1 MADDRKI
8 TNEEY
13 REIVLASNER
23 QMALFYKMG
32 QIDSISYL
40 MLVDEMIGKENIYDR
55 IKDDREKNILLGC
68 HQTLLNSFSV
78 HDKGLGKKEKELE
91 ELLGIRQDL
100 YNLYWG
106 IDAYEVEISY
116 LSEEINHHM
125 MMLSA
130 KDMYK
135 DRRLAQ
141 REVDGIIDIIYEK
154 LGERRENHSLY
165 INLVAQ
171 VLGILPFRMAKL
183 KYFDIIEKGLKRNLH
198 HHPVAYVEDKIASYK
213 LTFDSSLSGDYGIIF
228 DHVFTNLQKYKNI
241 DIREK
246 SYEELEVLLDDMDIL
261 WADIDNIQRFIY
273 LLGSLANKLIGI
285 YLLEDFQLGEFKN
298 DDILEMWWQYENK
311 SDDGL
316 LEELDQEIK
325 KRLTLIDS
333 YFQKE
338 MDLLEGLDE
347 KINEIDREI
356 EDEIAKEL
364 LANRRAIN
372 YLGDRDFQDSRLI
385 NSLHTEVLEED
396 YLDQL
401 IDSLIRYIDRSL
413 SKMGGRERRI
423 RMRRL
428 LATIELPFADAEEF
442 LDYISYSLDERVV
455 NKDEILFTLDAL
467 YYMFDDEDKA
477 GF

>member
-13 REIVLASNER
+13 RKTVLGSNER
-23 QMALFYKMG
+23 QMALFYKMA
-32 QIDSISYL
+32 QLDSISYL
-40 MLVDEMIGKENIYDR
+40 TVVDEMIHKENIYDR
-55 IKDDREKNILLGC
+55 IKDDREKNILLGS
-68 HQTLLNSFSV
+68 HQTLLNAFSD
-78 HDKGLGKKEKELE
+78 HNKGQGKKEKGLE
-91 ELLGIRQDL
+91 KLQEIRQDL

-130 KDMYK
+130 REMYK
-135 DRRLAQ
+135 DRKLAQ
-141 REVDGIIDIIYEK
+141 REVDGIIDIIYEE
-154 LGERRENHSLY
+154 LGERKENHSLY
-165 INLVAQ
+165 INLVGQ
-171 VLGILPFRMAKL
+171 VLAILPFRMAKL

-198 HHPVAYVEDKIASYK
+198 YHPIAYVEDKIAGYK

-246 SYEELEVLLDDMDIL
+246 SYEELEDLLDNMDIL

-273 LLGSLANKLIGI
+273 LLGVLANKLIGI
-285 YLLEDFQLGEFKN
+285 YLLEDFQAGEFKN

-311 SDDGL
+311 PNDEL
-316 LEELDQEIK
+316 LEDLDQKIK
-325 KRLTLIDS
+325 RKLVLIDS

-338 MDLLEGLDE
+338 MDLLEGLDDR
-347 KINEIDREI
+347 INEIDKEI
-356 EDEIAKEL
+356 EDEIAKEFL
-364 LANRRAIN
+364 SNRKAIN
-372 YLGDRDFQDSRLI
+372 YLGDRDFQDIKLI
-385 NSLHTEVLEED
+385 KSLETKAIAKD

-413 SKMGGRERRI
+413 NQMGGRERRI

-442 LDYISYSLDERVV
+442 LGHISYSLDERVV

-467 YYMFDDEDKA
+467 YYMFDKEE
-477 GF
+477 